1 MNEYTSYLI
10 NKINIITNSSFRD
23 LYHGEE
29 ITSLENFLNSDLHLI
44 DNFTYFNCISRLIYF
59 YGKTHQYSKAK
70 YWSEKL
76 INIQDNNDINNWII
90 FVKTL
95 FPIIIESYKEES
107 VIIETL
113 KNNLDF
119 IYNFQDIKISNL
131 LFLEHSFWYAYIDNN
146 PIELYERY
154 VKLQIKAFPSI
165 YSQKLINEN
174 IINNKIKIGII
185 SANLIPYYNLNNN
198 TIHGSSISDSFYSTF
213 LNLSS
218 ELFEVIF
225 IYIGKENKDF
235 KDKKNIYIPKIE
247 PCIEDIKKVQ
257 IQIANLNLDILLY
270 IDLHIESS
278 INFVALS
285 KLAKIQI
292 CTHGHPVTSGIPRN
306 IMNYYISW
314 EAAEIENAQEHY
326 TEELVLISKDIMWEH
341 FIPRNLRN
349 VSMLTGINWGNMKRN
364 DLYFLPNNIDYTKNW
379 YFCAQATF
387 KFNYNFDIIL
397 KNILIKDKNSI
408 IFLIKNDNQLY
419 SMNSEFI
426 KRLYNKEIDLNRIIF
441 LEKMKHHNMMALYN
455 NIDVVLDSF
464 FFGGDTTT
472 REAFEVGAPII
483 TLPHKYLGSRWTYAY
498 YNYIGI
504 TELIADNIDNYIDIA
519 VKVGTNKIYCN
530 ELKEKIKKNSYK
542 LFYST
547 NASKC
552 WEDVFLKLYNKEQ
565 KILEENILEENILV
579 ENILVENILEEN
591 EKIPKIIIQTWKD
604 DNLSEVFKYLSD
616 KIKNLHPDFEY
627 KFFTDKD
634 IELFIKENY
643 FEYYNLFNNFK
654 YPIQKFDFFRYLAV
668 YHYGGFYLD
677 MDMDMYIN
685 FEELCKYNCIFP
697 QEFKQNTDFY
707 LQNNGMKF
715 LLGNYAFA
723 ASKKNKFL
731 KYCID
736 NIVNDSI
743 FPNIDNFAKEKYVYY
758 KTGPVLVSA
767 SYMEYINTK
776 FIHILEDEKDECFGI
791 YGQHLHM
798 GSWKN
803 QLLNNLQL
811 SKKESF
817 GGTELL
823 FKRIS
828 NKINLS
834 NINLILDTNIES
846 QIIDKSKKILY
857 WFHNLPSDPMYK
869 NFDKKQKIIF
879 VSEYQKD
886 KFINYYNLDKENC
899 FVIKNCIV
907 PFPKHVKDKSI
918 CRLIYHSTPNR
929 GLDILIEVFSKLL
942 PIFEK
947 MQINIHLDVY
957 SSFKIYNRTDLDECE
972 YFQLLYERI
981 KNNSNMTYHGYVEN
995 EEIRQALINSNIFVY
1010 PSTYEETSCLCLIE
1024 AMSAGCICVH
1034 SSLGALPETSNNY
1047 TYMYKYDDNKLEHC
1061 TLFAES
1067 LIKAVSNYKNIS
1079 LENQINYANNSYNL
1093 DIICEEWKK
1102 ILF

>member
-1 MNEYTSYLI
+1 
-10 NKINIITNSSFRD
+10 
-23 LYHGEE
+23 
-29 ITSLENFLNSDLHLI
+29 
-44 DNFTYFNCISRLIYF
+44 
-59 YGKTHQYSKAK
+59 
-70 YWSEKL
+70 
-76 INIQDNNDINNWII
+76 
-90 FVKTL
+90 
-95 FPIIIESYKEES
+95 IIESYKQES
-107 VIIETL
+107 EIIETL
-113 KNNLDF
+113 KKNFDF
-119 IYNFQDIKISNL
+119 IYNFQEITIPNC
-131 LFLEHSFWYAYIDNN
+131 LFLDHSFWYAYIDNN

-165 YSQKLINEN
+165 YAQQLINKN
-174 IINNKIKIGII
+174 FINSKIKIGII
-185 SANLIPYYNLNNN
+185 SGSLMPYNKVIMN
-198 TIHGSSISDSFYSTF
+198 TIHTSSISDSFYSTF

-225 IYIGKENKDF
+225 IYYGKEDKES
-235 KDKKNIYIPKIE
+235 KDKKNIYIPKIA
-247 PCIEDIKKVQ
+247 PCVEDIKKVQ
-257 IQIANLNLDILLY
+257 TQIANLNLDILLY
-270 IDLHIESS
+270 LDLHIETVL
-278 INFVALS
+278 NFIALS

-306 IMNYYISW
+306 IMNYFISW

-326 TEELVLISKDIMWEH
+326 TEELVLISKDVIWEH
-341 FIPRNLRN
+341 FIPRNLN
-349 VSMLTGINWGNMKRN
+349 NMSMLTGINWGNMKRE

-379 YFCAQATF
+379 YFCPQATF

-397 KNILIKDKNSI
+397 KNILIKDRNSI
-408 IFLIKNDNQLY
+408 IFLIKNDNELY
-419 SMNSEFI
+419 SMNSDFQ
-426 KRLYNKEIDLNRIIF
+426 KRLCNNKIDLNRIIF
-441 LEKMKHHNMMALYN
+441 LQKMQHHNMMALYN
-455 NIDVVLDSF
+455 NIDVVFDSF

-504 TELIADNIDNYIDIA
+504 TELIADSIDNYIDIA
-519 VKVGTNKIYCN
+519 VKMGTNKRYCN
-530 ELKEKIKKNSYK
+530 ELKEKIKKNSNK

-547 NASKC
+547 NASKS
-552 WEDVFLKLYNKEQ
+552 WENVFLKLYEKE
-565 KILEENILEENILV
+565 KNNLIDKSNILN
-579 ENILVENILEEN
+579 N
-591 EKIPKIIIQTWKD
+591 ESNLIDNESNLIDNESNQIPKIIIQTWKD
-604 DNLSEVFKYLSD
+604 HNLSEVLKYLSD
-616 KIKNLHPDFEY
+616 KIKNLHPKFEY
-627 KFFTDKD
+627 KFFTDED
-634 IELFIKENY
+634 IDLFIKENY

-677 MDMDMYIN
+677 MDMDIYIN
-685 FEELCKYNCIFP
+685 FEKLCKYNCIFP

-743 FPNIDNFAKEKYVYY
+743 FPSIDNFFKEKYVYY

-767 SYMEYINTK
+767 SYIQYINK
-776 FIHILEDEKDECFGI
+776 KLIHILKHEKNECFGI

-803 QLLNNLQL
+803 KELNNLQL
-811 SKKESF
+811 NNLQLNKKELL

-886 KFINYYNLDKENC
+886 KFIEYYNLNKENC
-899 FVIKNCIV
+899 IVIKNCII
-907 PFPKHVKDKSI
+907 PFPKHLKDKTI

-929 GLDILIEVFSKLL
+929 GLDILVEVFTKLL
-942 PIFEK
+942 PLFEK

-957 SSFKIYNRTDLDECE
+957 SSFKIYNRPDLDECE
-972 YFQLLYERI
+972 YFQVLYERI

-995 EEIRQALINSNIFVY
+995 EQIRQALINSNIFVY

-1034 SSLGALPETSNNY
+1034 SSLGALPETSNKY
-1047 TYMYKYDDNKLEHC
+1047 TYMYEFNNDKLQHC
-1061 TLFAES
+1061 TIFAET
-1067 LIKAVSNYKNIS
+1067 LIKAVSNYANIS
-1079 LENQINYANNSYNL
+1079 LDNQIHYINNVHSLNT
-1093 DIICEEWKK
+1093 ICDEWKK
-1102 ILF
+1102 ITF